1 VGYSQNMNGHGSSG
15 RCPERERIVVICTRY
30 LGDTLL
36 AIPFLRNLRA
46 AHPGA
51 VIEAVASGAAFQS
64 LADCPYIDALLAWPE
79 SAGIVRRA
87 AWLRSRRY
95 ARCYLLKRSL
105 SAALIGGLAG
115 IPQRIGFATE
125 CAGPLL
131 SRAVAVPRGRH
142 QAERYLDLLRAE
154 GHAIDDGHN
163 ENWVDAESDR
173 TVAPLLATLPA
184 DRPRVLLAIRGTDGR
199 RFWPDAAW
207 ARLVTWLVTERDAE
221 IVFCGAPHDADAH
234 AAVRAAVPAHVSAHI
249 HDFSLRLSLRQAA
262 AVAARMDLCVGIDT
276 GLVHL
281 AASFAVPVVVL
292 VGPTDPNQW
301 APWGTRHEVVR
312 AEHLV
317 RTPLAR
323 LRAWMPGRRPPAL
336 RWPQG
341 RGRMDEIPV
350 ADVMARIAGLLP
362 EPAPRPELRT
372 LDLRSGSFR
381 YEVTATLP
389 ADAADEPATKPLAQA
404 H

>member
-1 VGYSQNMNGHGSSG
+1 MNGHGSSG

-184 DRPRVLLAIRGTDGR
+184 DR
-199 RFWPDAAW
+199 
-207 ARLVTWLVTERDAE
+207 
-221 IVFCGAPHDADAH
+221 HDADAH